1 MSNWNFCCICCI
13 CNVTFYSLFPVGTS
27 EQNQFLTLM
36 SCVVAFLWRNKEG
49 SWRVGE
55 GGLEAPT
62 TEAPSLGS
70 GLHRILGTSRLCSP
84 IWPFPSFFF
93 VGCPGSL
100 WLKGSLLWLSVV
112 MVCGFSCPAAC
123 GILVPW
129 SEMEPGSPALQSG
142 FLSTGP
148 PGKTPDFSLLDR
160 KEHLKQRTKKASLEN
175 EEACKIG
182 DCELVRNRVAIGE
195 LGLWVEPCLPST
207 WRILPDTLLVKILG

>member
-1 MSNWNFCCICCI
+1 MSNWNFCCICGI

-27 EQNQFLTLM
+27 EQNQFLTFM
-36 SCVVAFLWRNKEG
+36 SCAVAFLWRNKEG

-70 GLHRILGTSRLCSP
+70 GLHRVLGTSRLCSP
-84 IWPFPSFFF
+84 LWPFLSFFF
-93 VGCPGSL
+93 FFGCPGSL

-160 KEHLKQRTKKASLEN
+160 KEHLKQRAQLGQKKRVWRM
-175 EEACKIG
+175 KR
-182 DCELVRNRVAIGE
+182 LVR
-195 LGLWVEPCLPST
+195 LGIVSW
-207 WRILPDTLLVKILG
+207 